1 LFKKH
6 VSYVN
11 SNVLTN
17 GTVSLDLNLTT
28 NYTVQNPDP
37 LLTDYFKKL
46 FSSNLNS
53 LQNRIV
59 TGFTNST
66 INFYQNQA
74 NNQTLNFP
82 LELSNKNS
90 YNIDLS
96 FNENPLYDI
105 SRGIVFYHNG
115 EVLKNSGN
123 KGFLKE
129 TIHRKWDK
137 FNPDQG
143 NFQIFLSSF
152 IIEQIV
158 NDVSENQSFNFKIEN
173 KNLPLNS
180 LFRLQIEYLGHIIPK
195 VYEEFAKDAEIF
207 VTLRANQMK
216 FRMNEK
222 NMVGELNLEYNI
234 KNNDKL
240 LLAFNILSDFTL
252 LPLYQNQKFNLVL
265 KALEIKDT
273 TVVNNAYGEL
283 DEEMLRTY
291 SFESL
296 NSYLQTN
303 PFYLFKQDIDFSRLF
318 ESSKVMMVENEGIVI
333 AGHGNNFYSS
343 KVTKNVEEMIIS
355 MLKNYLN

>member
-1 LFKKH
+1 M
-6 VSYVN
+6 N

-17 GTVSLDLNLTT
+17 GTVSLDLNVTT

-37 LLTDYFKKL
+37 TLTDYFNKI
-46 FSSNLNS
+46 FSNNLKSIHNMI
-53 LQNRIV
+53 L
-59 TGFTNST
+59 TAFTNST
-66 INFYQNQA
+66 NLFYQNQA

-96 FNENPLYDI
+96 FLENPLYDI

-129 TIHRKWDK
+129 TIHKKWDN
-137 FNPDQG
+137 FNSDEG

-158 NDVSENQSFNFKIEN
+158 NDVSETQSVNFLIQN
-173 KNLPLNS
+173 KNLPYNC

-195 VYEEFAKDAEIF
+195 VYEEFARDAEIF
-207 VTLRANQMK
+207 VTLRANQIK
-216 FRMNEK
+216 FRMSEK
-222 NMVGELNLEYNI
+222 NMLGELNLEYNI
-234 KNNDKL
+234 NYKDKL
-240 LLAFNILSDFTL
+240 LLAFNILSEFSL

-265 KALEIKDT
+265 NGLKIKDT
-273 TVVNNAYGEL
+273 TVVNNAFGEL

-291 SFESL
+291 SFDSI
-296 NSYLQTN
+296 NNYLQTN
-303 PFYLFKQDIDFSRLF
+303 PLYLFKQHIDFSTLF
-318 ESSKVMMVENEGIVI
+318 DSSNVIVVENEGIVI
-333 AGHGNNFYSS
+333 AGHGNNFYST

-355 MLKNYLN
+355 MLKKHLN